1 MLHISKFIIGDLVR
15 NKILIVYFLFLSI
28 IGWGIFLMESQPE
41 KAQLL
46 LLQVTLIVVPIFSI
60 VFSAIYFYSS
70 KEFILLL
77 LSQPV
82 DRKVIINGQYL
93 SLIWAFTVAYLMG
106 IGLPLIIFYPIA
118 SSYLLIMSGALLT
131 IIFSSIAL
139 FIGVYFQDK
148 AKGLGVV
155 ILLWA
160 FFAFI
165 FDGLLLLF
173 MYQLGDYPIERWVM
187 ILTLFNPIDVAR
199 ITVIMQTDISAM
211 MGLSG
216 AVFRKVFGNDF
227 SIILLLINL
236 IMWSIVPF
244 LLAKRRF
251 IKMDF

>member
-1 MLHISKFIIGDLVR
+1 MHYISKFIIGDLIR
-15 NKILIVYFLFLSI
+15 NKVLIGYLLLLSI
-28 IGWGIFLMESQPE
+28 IGWGIFFMESQPE
-41 KAQLL
+41 KAHML
-46 LLQVTLIVVPIFSI
+46 LLQATLIVVPIFSI

-77 LSQPV
+77 VSQPV
-82 DRKVIINGQYL
+82 ARKVILNGQYL
-93 SLIWAFTVAYLMG
+93 GLIGAFTGTYFIG
-106 IGLPLIIFYPIA
+106 IGLPLMIFYPIA
-118 SSYLLIMSGALLT
+118 SSYLLIISGTLLT

-173 MYQLGDYPIERWVM
+173 MYQFGDYSIERWII
-187 ILTLFNPIDVAR
+187 ILTLLNPIDVAR

-216 AVFRKVFGNDF
+216 AVFRKVLGGDL
-227 SIILLLINL
+227 SIILFLINL
-236 IMWSIVPF
+236 VIWSIAPF
-244 LLAKRRF
+244 SLAKRRF
-251 IKMDF
+251 EKMDL